1 MQISVKIE
9 GLDAVKKGLAAMQ
22 KELPYAIARSLSKTA
37 VAVKEGEY
45 KHMAQVF
52 DRPTP
57 YTMRSL
63 YTQPATQ
70 DKLESRVW
78 LKEKLE
84 AGKGTAATQ
93 YLGPQIFGGS
103 RNLKRHEIALQRI
116 GILPQG
122 MYCVPGKGAKIDAYG
137 NMSSGQIVQ
146 ILSYFQA
153 FGEMGY
159 RANITEAKKVKMAKG
174 TKKTAGMVYFA
185 LKRRKSRMPAGI
197 YQQTAGGSPTLLIAF
212 VRQPK
217 YRKLFEFWEVAE
229 KVAQE
234 KWRGLF
240 DEAMEAALSKAR

>member
-1 MQISVKIE
+1 MQISVKID
-9 GLDAVKKGLAAMQ
+9 GLDEVKKSLAAMQ

-37 VAVKEGEY
+37 VAVKQAEY
-45 KHMAQVF
+45 DHMSKVF

-93 YLGPQIFGGS
+93 YLGPQIFGGG

-116 GILPQG
+116 GILPKG
-122 MYCVPGKGAKIDAYG
+122 MYCVPGKGAELDAYG
-137 NMSSGQIVQ
+137 NMKSSQIVK

-153 FGEMGY
+153 FSEVGY
-159 RANITEAKKVKMAKG
+159 RANMTAAKKAKMAKG
-174 TKKTAGMVYFA
+174 KSGKDYFVVYPGRLF
-185 LKRRKSRMPAGI
+185 PPGI
-197 YQQTAGGSPTLLIAF
+197 YQSTLSGGTLTKAVRVIAF
-212 VRQPK
+212 VRPPV
-217 YRKLFEFWEVAE
+217 YRKRFLFWETAE

-234 KWRGLF
+234 KWRPLF
-240 DEAMEAALSKAR
+240 DEAMEAALDKAR